1 MGSKILWI
9 DTETTGLSDWKNGI
23 IQISGF
29 IEIDG
34 EEQESFNFRVR
45 PFPQDEVH
53 SKALE
58 VNGIKR
64 GDLAK
69 FPAPQVVYRKLID
82 MLDKYIDKFDPADK
96 FELAG
101 YNIGFDKRF
110 LASFFKKN
118 GDNYFHSYV
127 DYHLLDVMSAVQI
140 WRREFNPKI
149 PNIKLAT
156 VCEYFGIDA
165 NFHDAMDD
173 IRATKEVYVK
183 VMNALRSSNG

>member
-1 MGSKILWI
+1 MADKILWC
-9 DTETTGLSDWKNGI
+9 DVETTGLSDWKNGI
-23 IQISGF
+23 IQLAGIV
-29 IEIDG
+29 EIDG
-34 EEQESFNFRVR
+34 EVMETFDFRVR

-69 FPAPQVVYRKLID
+69 FPAPQVVYRKLVSL
-82 MLDKYIDKFDPADK
+82 MEKYIDKFDPDDK
-96 FELAG
+96 FVLAG
-101 YNIGFDKRF
+101 YNVGFDKRF
-110 LASFFKKN
+110 IASFFKKN

-140 WRREFNPKI
+140 WRRECKPNI

-156 VCEYFGIDA
+156 VCEYFDIDA

-173 IRATKEVYVK
+173 IEATRELYAK
-183 VMNALRSSNG
+183 VTYAIRCAAC